1 MKQIY
6 RKRLNEASQARR
18 KELNRVQMKF
28 FAPLQYEWEQQP
40 DLFLSPGCAV
50 VGELVVN
57 CPQVESG
64 Q

>member
-1 MKQIY
+1 
-6 RKRLNEASQARR
+6 
-18 KELNRVQMKF
+18 MKF